1 MKKATMKKPNP
12 GAVREA
18 RSRAAG
24 AGQAKVKERIDVA
37 LVARGLAPVD
47 INICT
52 YVSLNNEITIK
63 DIAEGLERA
72 FRTNPKLRRRGC
84 GCTRR

>member
-12 GAVREA
+12 GAVQES

-37 LVARGLAPVD
+37 LVARGLVREPRESGPPAPGRRPSPWTESAWTSPVSWSLPAP
-47 INICT
+47 IC
-52 YVSLNNEITIK
+52 
-63 DIAEGLERA
+63 A
-72 FRTNPKLRRRGC
+72 
-84 GCTRR
+84 